1 MADELTEKIE
11 IKLVNVIVDRDRAE
25 KIIHSLEKLEANV
38 VHAFYGSGTAPNDL
52 MAILGLMPEKVI
64 ITFTVRQE
72 NLKSVYDCLE
82 NEYRFNERG
91 KGIAFT
97 IPIVATSGFASLY
110 FIAGQKK
117 EEKK

>member
-11 IKLVNVIVDRDRAE
+11 IKLVNVIVDRERAE
-25 KIIHSLEKLEANV
+25 KIIHSLEKLNANL
-38 VHAFYGSGTAPNDL
+38 VHAFYGNGTAPNEL
-52 MAILGLMPEKVI
+52 LSILGLMSEKVV

-82 NEYRFNERG
+82 NEYKFRERG
-91 KGIAFT
+91 TGIAFT
-97 IPIVATSGFASLY
+97 IPVVATSGLASLY
-110 FIAGQKK
+110 FIAGEKK